1 MLPTDLPAWERM
13 ERTARD
19 LARRFGARE
28 IRPPVLETTELFVRS
43 VGEVSDIVEKEM
55 FTVQK
60 GKSSYTLR
68 PEGTAG
74 IARAYLQ
81 AGLAKTH
88 PIQKVF
94 LIGPMFRYERPQK
107 GRERQF
113 TQFDFECIGSPDPR
127 FDAEAVHLAALF
139 FEELGVK
146 AVEVKM
152 NSMGDGDDRDRWRE
166 ALREYLAPTIAEHC
180 ELCQKRFE
188 RNVARVLDC
197 KNPRCQELHADP
209 PRILDHLS
217 DENRAH
223 FEAVEKHLAA
233 VGRKVTIDPGIVR
246 GLDYYTHTVFEV
258 VSPEL
263 GRALCGGGRYDHLLR
278 DLGGPDLGAVGFA
291 IGFEPT
297 LVVLE
302 ELGLLNDLEVE
313 PHDVYVVTTD
323 PELSVEV
330 FQLAEELRRAGLS
343 TVYAV
348 DGRSFRS
355 QMKQVGG
362 GAVRLAAILGPDEL
376 EAGTVQLKDL
386 AGGEQVSVPRAEVGE
401 RARALLAREVEAQ

>member
-1 MLPTDLPAWERM
+1 MLPQDLRAWERM

-28 IRPPVLETTELFVRS
+28 IRTPVIESTDLFVRS

-55 FTVQK
+55 FTVAK
-60 GKSSYTLR
+60 GSSSYTLR

-74 IARAYLQ
+74 VARAYLQ
-81 AGLAKTH
+81 AGLAKTQ
-88 PIQKVF
+88 PIQKLF
-94 LIGPMFRYERPQK
+94 LLGPMFRYERPQK

-113 TQFDFECIGSPDPR
+113 TQFDFECLGSHDPR
-127 FDAEAVHLAALF
+127 FDAEAVHLAASF
-139 FEELGVK
+139 FEELGVRSL
-146 AVEVKM
+146 EVRM
-152 NSMGDGDDRDRWRE
+152 NSMGDGEDRERWRA
-166 ALREYLAPTIAEHC
+166 ALRDYLAPKVAEHC

-223 FEAVEKHLAA
+223 FDAVARHLSA
-233 VGRKVTIDPGIVR
+233 VGREVRIDPSIVR
-246 GLDYYTHTVFEV
+246 GLDYYTHTVFELS
-258 VSPEL
+258 SPEL

-291 IGFEPT
+291 IGLEPT

-302 ELGLLNDLEVE
+302 ELGLLPAGPPP

-323 PELSVEV
+323 PELTVEV
-330 FQLAEELRRAGLS
+330 FGLADELRRAGLS
-343 TVYAV
+343 VVYAV

-355 QMKQVGG
+355 QMKQAGG
-362 GAVRLAAILGPDEL
+362 GDARLAAILGPDEL
-376 EAGTVQLKDL
+376 EAGTVGLKDL
-386 AGGEQVSVPRAEVGE
+386 AGGQQVAVPRAEVGA
-401 RARALLAREVEAQ
+401 RARALLESAPA